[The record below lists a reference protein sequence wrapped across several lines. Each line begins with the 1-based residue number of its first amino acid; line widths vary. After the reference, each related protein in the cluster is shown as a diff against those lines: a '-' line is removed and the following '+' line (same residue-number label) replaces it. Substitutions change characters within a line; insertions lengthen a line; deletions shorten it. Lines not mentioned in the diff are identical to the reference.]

1 MKKLFIISNESV
13 FEKEKKFYCDN
24 IDLKSSPEGLNEE
37 FEVNLLARKSSIRRS
52 HEIKIENIKIFN
64 SIFTFLSAII
74 KSAREK
80 DSKYL
85 LISISPYTF
94 LASIII
100 KLLGKSPI
108 VYLRSDGYAEYKII
122 LGFFGQ
128 FIYHLMFS
136 ITSLI
141 SNFISC
147 HEYILRGKKGKIVFP
162 SQIDSE
168 WLKETKEIG
177 VKNFELLYIGRLR
190 REKGIFSFLNLIKN
204 KNNISLTIVGA
215 ERDTSYSINQS
226 NVNLHKNENNKNKLI
241 KFYDNHNI
249 FVLPSF
255 TEGYPMVL
263 LEALARKRP
272 VVVFEEIKH
281 VVGNNKGI
289 FVSKRNYT
297 HFLETINYIK
307 DNYQKIQAEMKQ
319 NQIPTNKNFIKEMG
333 SLISNLN

>member
-74 KSAREK
+74 KSARTK

-122 LGFFGQ
+122 LGFIGS

-215 ERDTSYSINQS
+215 ERGTSYSINQS
-226 NVNLHKNENNKNKLI
+226 NVSLYENENNKNKLI